1 MHTAPRH
8 TSCLRNIFV
17 WTAWVALTSTAAQ
30 AQEGPH
36 WSYSGDTGPT
46 HWAGEDPSYAICGA
60 GRHQS
65 PVDIRNPTPTGLSP
79 IAFDYQ
85 PIPLTVTDTGHTMQV
100 TAPPGSGG
108 FTVGEE
114 RYELV
119 QFHFHRP
126 SEESIRGKRFQM
138 EVHLVHK
145 NARGELAVVSVLIRG
160 GNSNPVLRQVF
171 ANLPPSGQ
179 KEASVAGATLD
190 PTQLLPKVRG
200 YYTFEGSLTTPP
212 CSEHVRWFVLK
223 RAMQASSG
231 EIVLFAARYPN
242 NARPTQPL
250 DGRPLEE
257 TQD

>member
-1 MHTAPRH
+1 MRRILLWALSAAACCTAV
-8 TSCLRNIFV
+8 CG
-17 WTAWVALTSTAAQ
+17 TAAH
-30 AQEGPH
+30 AQEEGPS
-36 WSYSGDTGPT
+36 WSYAGETGPS
-46 HWAGEDPSYAICGA
+46 HWASEDLSYRVCGT
-60 GRHQS
+60 GRYQS
-65 PVDIRNPTPTGLSP
+65 PIDIKNATPKALSP

-100 TAPPGSGG
+100 SAPPGSGG
-108 FTVGEE
+108 ITVGEE

-126 SEESIRGKRFQM
+126 SEESINGKRFQM

-145 NARGELAVVSVLIRG
+145 NARGELAVVSVLLRG
-160 GNSNPVLRQVF
+160 GNSNPVLREVF
-171 ANLPPSGQ
+171 DNLPPSGQ
-179 KEASVAGATLD
+179 KEASVPGVTLD

-212 CSEHVRWFVLK
+212 CSEHVRWFVLR

-242 NARPTQPL
+242 NARPTQPRA
-250 DGRPLEE
+250 GRPVEQ

>member
-1 MHTAPRH
+1 MHTAPHYRLSVG
-8 TSCLRNIFV
+8 TLFL
-17 WTAWVALTSTAAQ
+17 WTVALVLGSTAAS

-36 WSYSGDTGPT
+36 WSYDGDTGPT
-46 HWAGEDPSYAICGA
+46 HWAAEDPSYSICGA

-65 PVDIRNPTPTGLSP
+65 PIDIRDPTPKTLSP

-100 TAPPGSGG
+100 SAPPGSGG
-108 FTVGEE
+108 ITVGGEH
-114 RYELV
+114 YELV

-126 SEESIRGKRFQM
+126 SETSIRGKRFQL
-138 EVHLVHK
+138 EVHLVHQDTK
-145 NARGELAVVSVLIRG
+145 GELAVVSVLIRG
-160 GNSNPVLRQVF
+160 GNSNPVLQQVF

-179 KEASVAGATLD
+179 KQAGVAGATLD
-190 PTQLLPKVRG
+190 PMQLLPKVRG
-200 YYTFEGSLTTPP
+200 YYTFQGSLTTPP

-231 EIVLFAARYPN
+231 EIVLFAARYPH
-242 NARPTQPL
+242 NARPTQAL
-250 DGRPLEE
+250 DGRPVEQ

>member
-1 MHTAPRH
+1 MPTPSRH
-8 TSCLRNIFV
+8 PLAVGTFFL
-17 WTAWVALTSTAAQ
+17 WTASVALASTAAR

-36 WSYSGDTGPT
+36 WSYDGDTGPT
-46 HWAGEDPSYAICGA
+46 HWASEAPAYAICGV
-60 GRHQS
+60 GQHQS
-65 PVDIRNPTPTGLSP
+65 PVDIRNPTPKALSP

-100 TAPPGSGG
+100 SAPPGSGG
-108 FTVGEE
+108 ITVGDE
-114 RYELV
+114 RYELL

-145 NARGELAVVSVLIRG
+145 NAKGELAVVSVLIRG

-171 ANLPPSGQ
+171 ASLPPSGQ
-179 KEASVAGATLD
+179 KEASVAGVTLD
-190 PTQLLPKVRG
+190 LTQLLPKVRG

-223 RAMQASSG
+223 RTMQAASG
-231 EIVLFAARYPN
+231 EIVLFAARYPH

-257 TQD
+257 TRD

>member
-1 MHTAPRH
+1 MHSAPRH
-8 TSCLRNIFV
+8 TFRLRMFLM
-17 WTAWVALTSTAAQ
+17 WTAGVALTGTAAQ

-36 WSYSGDTGPT
+36 WSYEGDTGPT
-46 HWAGEDPSYAICGA
+46 HWASEDPSYSLCAA
-60 GRHQS
+60 GPHQS
-65 PVDIRNPTPTGLSP
+65 PIDIRNPTPKALSP

-85 PIPLTVTDTGHTMQV
+85 PIPLTVTDTGHTIQV
-100 TAPPGSGG
+100 NAPPGSGG
-108 FTVGEE
+108 ITVGEE
-114 RYELV
+114 HYELL

-126 SEESIRGKRFQM
+126 SEESIGGKRFQM

-145 NARGELAVVSVLIRG
+145 NAKGELAVVSVLIRH
-160 GNSNPVLRQVF
+160 GNSNPVLEQVF
-171 ANLPPSGQ
+171 AHLPASGQ

-190 PTQLLPKVRG
+190 PTQLLPEVRG

-223 RAMQASSG
+223 RSMQASRG
-231 EIVLFAARYPN
+231 EIVLFAARYPH

-250 DGRPLEE
+250 HGRPVEQ

>member
-8 TSCLRNIFV
+8 ALCLRTLFL
-17 WTAWVALTSTAAQ
+17 WTATCALASAAAQ

-36 WSYSGDTGPT
+36 WSYDGDTGPT
-46 HWAGEDPSYAICGA
+46 HWASEDPSYAICAVGK
-60 GRHQS
+60 HQS
-65 PVDIRNPTPTGLSP
+65 PIDIRNPTPKALP
-79 IAFDYQ
+79 PLDFDYR

-108 FTVGEE
+108 FWVGGD
-114 RYELV
+114 RYELL

-126 SEESIRGKRFQM
+126 SEESISGKRFQM

-145 NARGELAVVSVLIRG
+145 NAKGELAVVSVLIRD
-160 GNSNPVLRQVF
+160 GNSNPLLHQVF
-171 ANLPPSGQ
+171 TNLPPSGQ
-179 KEASVAGATLD
+179 KEASVAGVTLD
-190 PTQLLPKVRG
+190 PTQLLPEARG

-223 RAMQASSG
+223 RVMQASTG
-231 EIVLFAARYPN
+231 ELVLFGVRYPH
-242 NARPTQPL
+242 NARPTQPR

>member
-1 MHTAPRH
+1 MHTTPRH
-8 TSCLRNIFV
+8 PFCFRKFLMWAAGAV
-17 WTAWVALTSTAAQ
+17 LTSTAAQ
-30 AQEGPH
+30 AQEGPP
-36 WSYSGDTGPT
+36 WSYAGDTGPT
-46 HWAGEDPSYAICGA
+46 HWASEDPAYSVCGA
-60 GRHQS
+60 GKHQS
-65 PVDIRNPTPTGLSP
+65 PIDIRNPTPAALSP

-85 PIPLTVTDTGHTMQV
+85 PIPLTVTDTGHTMEV
-100 TAPPGSGG
+100 IAPPGSGG
-108 FTVGEE
+108 ITIGDQ
-114 RYELV
+114 RYELL

-145 NARGELAVVSVLIRG
+145 NAKGELAVVSVLIRG

-190 PTQLLPKVRG
+190 PTQLLPRARG

-223 RAMQASSG
+223 RSMQASSG
-231 EIVLFAARYPN
+231 EIVLFAARYPD
-242 NARPTQPL
+242 NARPTQPR
-250 DGRPLEE
+250 DGRPLEV